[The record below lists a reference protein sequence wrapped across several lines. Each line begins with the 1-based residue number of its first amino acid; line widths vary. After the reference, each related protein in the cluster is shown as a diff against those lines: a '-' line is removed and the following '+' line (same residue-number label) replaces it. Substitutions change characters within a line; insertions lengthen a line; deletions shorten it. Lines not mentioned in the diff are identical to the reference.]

1 MIALA
6 MGAAA
11 LLCFA
16 APPQPQRQAQP
27 RVTDIEQA
35 DAAFRAGETEKA
47 EVFARR
53 AAGRNPG
60 DAHAQM
66 ILGVIAAQREEWPA
80 ANRHFQIV
88 VRLAP
93 DDPNGHFY
101 LGQAKLYQKQWD
113 AAARNFERALALG
126 FPDRDRLLVELA
138 FADNEAGRPQRAL
151 ERLTGVPRPDDAP
164 RAAQYFAVTGFAH
177 SKLGR
182 PREAIEAIGKARD
195 ADATNPQ
202 YWEFLIAALI
212 GTDQTPAAL
221 REAIQAQ
228 AKFPDH
234 AGVQYLFALAN
245 YYVVESPLLPLAL
258 RNLREAEPAT
268 PPSPRVLLVEGM
280 LFRKQGK
287 TDEAIRAFEQA
298 AQRGAPDSH
307 LLLGI
312 VYKENGNYDA
322 AEREYRAAE
331 KENASNGQ
339 VMLELGKLSLTRG
352 QFEEARTRLVKAVT
366 LLPDF
371 GSAHYQL
378 GLTYGRLG
386 NKEKSEHHLNRSRE
400 IDRRQA
406 EAQK

>member
-6 MGAAA
+6 IWAAA
-11 LLCFA
+11 SFFWTP
-16 APPQPQRQAQP
+16 PPQAAGPAN
-27 RVTDIEQA
+27 DLELA
-35 DAAFRAGETEKA
+35 DAAFRAGDVEKA
-47 EVFARR
+47 ELLARR
-53 AAGRNPG
+53 AAARRPG
-60 DAHAQM
+60 EAHAHM
-66 ILGVIAAQREEWPA
+66 ILGVIAAQREQWLA

-93 DDPNGHFY
+93 NDPNGHFY

-113 AAARNFERALALG
+113 AAARDFERALALG

-138 FADNEAGRPQRAL
+138 FAENEAGKPQRAL
-151 ERLTGVPRPDDAP
+151 ERLTGVTPPGEAP
-164 RAAQYFAVTGFAH
+164 RAAQYHAVIGFAQ

-182 PREAIEAIGKARD
+182 PREAIAAIGKARD
-195 ADATNPQ
+195 ADAANPQ

-258 RNLREAEPAT
+258 RNLREAEASPA
-268 PPSPRVLLVEGM
+268 SPRVRLVEGM
-280 LFRKQGK
+280 LYRKQGK

-298 AQRGAPDSH
+298 ALRGAADSH

-312 VYKENGNYDA
+312 VYKENGNYEA
-322 AEREYRAAE
+322 AEREYRAAG
-331 KENASNGQ
+331 KENPSNGQ

-352 QFEEARTRLVKAVT
+352 QFEEARARLVKAVT

-386 NKEKSEHHLNRSRE
+386 DKEKSDHHLNLSRE
-400 IDRRQA
+400 LDRRQA